1 MRTMGTFVL
10 LGFWCAAAAAQ
21 PPSDADGDGMVSLD
35 EFVAARTE
43 AAARQFA
50 MLDADGD
57 GFLSGDE
64 LRRGRR
70 AGPGGPDARGQ
81 GRPDIDTDGDGA
93 WSFSELQ
100 AVRPQI
106 TVEAFNGLDGNGDG
120 LISEDERPRPR
131 FGQRARGR

>member
-1 MRTMGTFVL
+1 MKTMGTLAL
-10 LGFWCAAAAAQ
+10 LGFWCAGANAQ
-21 PPSDADGDGMVSLD
+21 PPSDVDGDGMVSLD

-43 AAARQFA
+43 AATRQFA
-50 MLDADGD
+50 MLDVDSD

-70 AGPGGPDARGQ
+70 AGPGGPDAR

-106 TVEAFNGLDGNGDG
+106 TVEAFNGLDSNGDG
-120 LISEDERPRPR
+120 LISADERPQSR